1 MKLFQIQYF
10 CAACEQNSI
19 TKAAELLHVSQPSVS
34 TAIRALEEEF
44 DCRLLERGGRGFS
57 LTEEGRYFYQQ
68 SSKLLENSKELS
80 RGMKVLGRQHNA
92 VTLGASPMAAG
103 RVLPHIFR
111 ILPQEGPR
119 AVRLQILECGG
130 NILDM
135 LDSGYLDFA
144 LIPLNEL
151 IETQYQVLEIGDFE
165 VVLAVPAGHRLA
177 DQTAVTPEELA
188 EEPLAYFDE
197 DSIFST
203 RINQIFERSHIHPHI
218 QCITSQVYT
227 IRRLISCGVALSFLF
242 RGIVE
247 ETSDLRPISVD
258 PPVRIRIGLVWRKGP
273 TPRAAMSVFLKHM
286 ERFTYPGGASPET
299 AP

>member
-10 CAACEQNSI
+10 CTACEQNSI

-68 SSKLLENSKELS
+68 SSQLLEHSKELS

-92 VTLGASPMAAG
+92 VNLGASPMAAG
-103 RVLPHIFR
+103 RILPHIFR

-119 AVRLQILECGG
+119 AVRLHILECG
-130 NILDM
+130 NDILDM

-144 LIPLNEL
+144 LLPLNEL
-151 IETQYQVLEIGDFE
+151 IERQYQVLGLGDFE
-165 VVLAVPAGHRLA
+165 VVLAVPADHPLSGRA
-177 DQTAVTPEELA
+177 SVRAEDLA

-197 DSIFST
+197 DSIFSA
-203 RINQIFERSHIHPHI
+203 RINQIFERSQVQPRI

-247 ETSDLRPISVD
+247 EAPDLRPVSMD
-258 PPVRIRIGLVWRKGP
+258 PPVRIRVGLVWRKGP
-273 TPRAAMSVFLKHM
+273 IPRAAMSLFLKHM
-286 ERFTYPGGASPET
+286 EHFSYPGGSSVEAFP
-299 AP
+299 